1 MPLPLPRRLWT
12 RSAGPHPAHAQR
24 AASSPHTAS
33 RRGRAATALQVM
45 LCASLAGC
53 IVFPREAQVYDPACK
68 TYVKQV
74 VLEAEAIG
82 ALGHCANEGCAVM
95 LAALGIVT
103 AASAV
108 VSGSVAVAGNIAY
121 WMERGGQ
128 CPAAVPP

>member
-1 MPLPLPRRLWT
+1 MLTVTPHHLPAAPPTAARLRRARRL
-12 RSAGPHPAHAQR
+12 ACVAVCLG
-24 AASSPHTAS
+24 
-33 RRGRAATALQVM
+33 
-45 LCASLAGC
+45 LAGC

-82 ALGHCANEGCAVM
+82 ALGHCVNEGCAVL
-95 LAALGIVT
+95 LAAMGIVT

-121 WMERGGQ
+121 WLERRGQ
-128 CPAAVPP
+128 CPALAAP